1 MIKKFTFLTV
11 LALFTCISFAQ
22 KKEKIK
28 GNKNVIS
35 KEFSIESFNR
45 IVIGEKFKIDLVEG
59 VEPSVF
65 IEADENLH
73 DVIDFNVS
81 DSTLSFNTFKR
92 ITTKKK
98 LSIKVTYT
106 KDLNKIETLDNSEI
120 NSVTSI
126 NLDELV
132 LKNSGNSRAYLN
144 IKSDRFKHINSENA
158 KVELNVNANIVT
170 LELDENSK
178 LEALINA
185 KTLQIDMFERA
196 TSRIDGNVDSLQ
208 INTDNS
214 SNFKGKDLTSKI
226 CDLKCTLNSD
236 VYLHVLDNLNISVS
250 GNSEVY
256 IYGNPE
262 IIIKSFTDTSKLI
275 KKELK

>member
-1 MIKKFTFLTV
+1 MIKKLTFLTV

-35 KEFSIESFNR
+35 NEFSIESFNR
-45 IVIGEKFKIDLVEG
+45 IVIGEKFKIDLIEG
-59 VEPSVF
+59 IEPSVF

-73 DVIDFNVS
+73 EVIDFNVS

-236 VYLHVLDNLNISVS
+236 VYLHVLDNLNINAS

>member
-11 LALFTCISFAQ
+11 LALFTFISFAQ

-144 IKSDRFKHINSENA
+144 IKSDRFKHINSENG

-236 VYLHVLDNLNISVS
+236 VYLHVLDTLNINAS